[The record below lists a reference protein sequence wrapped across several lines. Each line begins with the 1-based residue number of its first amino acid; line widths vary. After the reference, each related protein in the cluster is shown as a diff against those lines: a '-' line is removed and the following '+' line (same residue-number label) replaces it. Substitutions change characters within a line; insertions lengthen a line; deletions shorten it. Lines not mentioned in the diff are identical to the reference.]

1 MSAPGE
7 LVLPGDVIRTN
18 KSPNVTLGPGLFQ
31 RQDSAIVA
39 TRAGELR
46 QTGKNKY
53 WVQSGGRRARVGFH
67 LHALSIYLRD

>member
-18 KSPNVTLGPGLFQ
+18 ESPNIRLGPGLFQ
-31 RQDSAIVA
+31 LQTSATVA

-46 QTGKNKY
+46 QAGKNKY
-53 WVQSGGRRARVGFH
+53 WVQSEGRRARDMFFYD
-67 LHALSIYLRD
+67 AYSIYLRD

>member
-18 KSPNVTLGPGLFQ
+18 ESPNIKLGPGLFQ
-31 RQDSAIVA
+31 LQNSAIVA

-53 WVQSGGRRARVGFH
+53 WVQSESRRACDMFICT
-67 LHALSIYLRD
+67 ALLIYLRD